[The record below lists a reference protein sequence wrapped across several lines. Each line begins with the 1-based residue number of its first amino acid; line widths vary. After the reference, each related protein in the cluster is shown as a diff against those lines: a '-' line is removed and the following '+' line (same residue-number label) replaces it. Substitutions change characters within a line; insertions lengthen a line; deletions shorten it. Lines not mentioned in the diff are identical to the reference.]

1 MFEFEDM
8 STGFHDVF
16 LNKFAVSFHCS
27 FILCE
32 SVFFFCVF
40 VEKTIVPGVGLE
52 LDTKKYIYN
61 GLFQCFS

>member
-16 LNKFAVSFHCS
+16 LNKFAVSFYLFFVWKCFLF
-27 FILCE
+27 FILC
-32 SVFFFCVF
+32 F

-52 LDTKKYIYN
+52 LDTKKKYN